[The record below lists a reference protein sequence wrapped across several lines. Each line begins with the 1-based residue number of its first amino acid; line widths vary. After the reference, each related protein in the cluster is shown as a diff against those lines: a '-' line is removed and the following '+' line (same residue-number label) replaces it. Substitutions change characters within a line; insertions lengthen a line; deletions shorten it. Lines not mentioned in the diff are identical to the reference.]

1 MPRLAYNLQIKTHTF
16 KFFWDIFG
24 GNVVIH
30 STFFRAVTMSKTAL
44 YIASLILCL
53 LVMVPYSASAGPSIP
68 AKAWVIMDDSGTIID
83 SRHANARLAPAS
95 TTKLITAMVVL
106 DSLCPDMPVTISK
119 HAAKVHSIR
128 PRLQAGEEMAVNDLL
143 RLALMQSI
151 NSAAVALAE
160 ATAGSESDFVVMMNN
175 KASEIGA
182 TNTLF
187 SNASGLPNGR
197 QYITAS
203 DLVLILKAALT
214 YPLIREIL
222 SEKSAVITTA
232 GGRDIFIENTNNLLW
247 QDENMIGGKTGYT
260 GTARHCFVCAVNTDN
275 GPLFTA
281 VLGARTRRSL
291 WKSTEKLSA
300 IGRDSLMMKI
310 KYSEAGFSPEK
321 PSNDHEDDLPPI
333 IKDSGNP
340 SMLRAITQ

>member
-1 MPRLAYNLQIKTHTF
+1 
-16 KFFWDIFG
+16 
-24 GNVVIH
+24 
-30 STFFRAVTMSKTAL
+30 MSKTTL
-44 YIASLILCL
+44 YIAGLTLCL
-53 LVMVPYSASAGPSIP
+53 LAMLPYPASAGPSIP
-68 AKAWVIMDDSGTIID
+68 AKAWVVMDDSGTIIN

-95 TTKLITAMVVL
+95 TVKLVTAMVIL

-119 HAAKVHSIR
+119 HAEKVHSIR
-128 PRLQAGEEMAVNDLL
+128 PRLLAGEEMTVNDLL

-160 ATAGSESDFVVMMNN
+160 AAAGSERDFVVMMNN
-175 KASEIGA
+175 KAREIGA

-187 SNASGLPNGR
+187 ANASGLPNGR
-197 QYITAS
+197 QYTTAS

-222 SEKSAVITTA
+222 SEKIAVITTG
-232 GGRDIFIENTNNLLW
+232 GGRDMFIENTNNLLW

-275 GPLFTA
+275 GPIFTA

-291 WKSTEKLSA
+291 WTSIEKLSA
-300 IGRDSLMMKI
+300 IGRDSLMTKI

-321 PSNDHEDDLPPI
+321 PANNHEDDLPPT
-333 IKDSGNP
+333 IKDSSNP
-340 SMLRAITQ
+340 GMISALTQKL